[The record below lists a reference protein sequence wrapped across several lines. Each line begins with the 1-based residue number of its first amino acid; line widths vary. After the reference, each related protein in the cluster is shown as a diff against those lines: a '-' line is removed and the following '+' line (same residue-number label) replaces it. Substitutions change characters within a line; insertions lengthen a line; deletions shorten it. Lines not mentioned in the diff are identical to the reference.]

1 MQCNIYLEELK
12 NQMDEKTFPKGQWLI
27 TESDTPAYFIYRLKK
42 GKVSIYTKGKKINEM
57 EVREGDKPKLLG
69 FIAVLRGD
77 RRHTASVKT
86 ESTVEV
92 ETIYVDHLMGII
104 KNETPANIRKDVD
117 AVIESIQLIN
127 SIESMKNKLAEIG
140 KIRLSIPS
148 NAQVNA
154 LELFDEL
161 KSLYERLLQNK

>member
-1 MQCNIYLEELK
+1 
-12 NQMDEKTFPKGQWLI
+12 MDEKTFPRGQWLI
-27 TESDTPAYFIYRLKK
+27 TEGNTPAYFIYRLKK
-42 GKVSIYTKGKKINEM
+42 GKVSIYTNGKKINEM

-69 FIAVLRGD
+69 VIAAFRDD

-92 ETIYVDHLMGII
+92 EMLYVNHLKGVLKFEMPS
-104 KNETPANIRKDVD
+104 KIRKDVD
-117 AVIESIQLIN
+117 AVLESIQLFN
-127 SIESMKNKLAEIG
+127 SMETIKNRLAEIG

-148 NAQVNA
+148 NAHVNA

-161 KSLYERLLQNK
+161 KSVYERLLQNK